1 MFNVQREKF
10 TLTEASLTTLYEN
23 SYNSSVGCRK
33 AKLHTA
39 VSLLYIQLHMH
50 RDLCGKDIYVI
61 ILIGIC
67 V

>member
-10 TLTEASLTTLYEN
+10 TLTEAQLTTLYEN
-23 SYNSSVGCRK
+23 SYNSSVGRRK

-39 VSLLYIQLHMH
+39 VSLSYTQLHMH
-50 RDLCGKDIYVI
+50 RDLCGKGIYVI
-61 ILIGIC
+61 ILLGIC